1 MINAN
6 STRKKVAA
14 SLFVGGLLKFFTP
27 LKLSFIVGSY
37 AAFFSLSN
45 CVVPLV
51 GAFAGLPGAL
61 ALFLCS
67 ICVRFLVSPLV
78 FFKLLAFYVPG
89 MVASVSWIE
98 QFKSVRVIVPLI
110 CMVLFVAHPVGGAAW
125 AYSLYWLIP
134 AVLYLMQKNG
144 VFARSL
150 SSTLVAH
157 AVGSTIWLYADP
169 MTPAV
174 WLGLIP
180 IVAAERL
187 LFACGMASIYTMVR
201 YAQQQLPKV
210 ARAYQTVMCKPKH
223 DSSPI

>member
-6 STRKKVAA
+6 STSKKVVG
-14 SLFVGGLLKFFTP
+14 SLLVGGLLKFFTP

-37 AAFFSLSN
+37 AAFFSVSN
-45 CVVPLV
+45 CVVPLI
-51 GAFAGLPGAL
+51 GACAGLPGAL
-61 ALFLCS
+61 AFFLVS
-67 ICVRFLVSPLV
+67 ICVRSLVSPLA

-98 QFKSVRVIVPLI
+98 EFRYIRFVVPLV
-110 CMVLFVAHPVGGAAW
+110 CMLLFVMHPVGGAAW

-134 AVLYLMQKNG
+134 AALYFSQKDG

-187 LFACGMASIYTMVR
+187 LFASGMAIVYTIVC
-201 YAQQQLPKV
+201 YAQQQFPKMSRV
-210 ARAYQTVMCKPKH
+210 YRAVTCKPER
-223 DSSPI
+223 DSSLG